1 LNSFFSELKRRNV
14 VRVAIAYVV
23 VSWVILQF
31 VDIIQEIVRFPGW
44 FPQMVLV
51 LLIIGLPIALIF
63 SWAYEVTPEG
73 VKKTEEVDKSKSITH
88 GTGQKINKLIVGALV
103 LAVGFIAYD
112 KMIAPDGTAIN
123 GAEAAQISIAVLPF
137 VNMSSDSEQEYFS
150 DGITEELLNTLAKVP
165 GLMVA
170 ARTSVFSYKGQNKDV
185 REIGDELG
193 VRVIVEGS
201 VRKAGDDLRITAQL
215 IRVSDGFHLWS
226 ETYDRQLI
234 NVFAIQEEIAF
245 AIAEALKTPLGLEPG
260 GLVTSRTHN
269 MAAYDLYL
277 KGLGQLKQRGPGLAV
292 GVVTLRQA
300 LELDPDFGPAWA
312 VLAITYQVLPTYVAL
327 FEGKRPDRKEFNKL
341 AEEAAKRAL
350 ALDPGTALAHQAMGT
365 YYRIN
370 MRWIEAEDEYLKAL
384 EIDPQSASVLE
395 DYSEF
400 LDLVGLWDKGIEYGL
415 LAARLEPFLPVF
427 QTAAGY
433 SYYSANRIKEAEDAF
448 DRGLTLDPTFIYSIM
463 YKAEIQVLEGNY
475 QAALGLINDCQ
486 DCVMADRDVWV
497 QGLTHLIDGTRP
509 MENHKTYYDTLLPGI
524 IYTLFGKDGLL
535 DAMEQNVGGSNPGGG
550 YTQHNFPFMKEVRAD
565 PRFKA
570 LVEKVGLPS
579 YWRQRGWPDYCK
591 PVGDDDFECD

>member
-14 VRVAIAYVV
+14 FRVGIAYVV

-31 VDIIQEIVRFPGW
+31 VDIIQDILTFPDL
-44 FPQMVLV
+44 FSQMVLV
-51 LLIIGLPIALIF
+51 LLIIGLPIALVF

-88 GTGQKINKLIVGALV
+88 GTGQNINKLIVGALV

-123 GAEAAQISIAVLPF
+123 GAEAAQTSIAVLPF

-165 GLMVA
+165 GLMVP

-193 VRVIVEGS
+193 VGVIVEGS

-215 IRVSDGFHLWS
+215 IRVSDGFNLWS
-226 ETYDRQLI
+226 ETYDRQLV

-245 AIAEALKTPLGLEPG
+245 AIAEALKAPLGLEPG

-277 KGLGQLKQRGPGLAV
+277 KGLGQLKQRGPGLAI

-312 VLAITYQVLPTYVAL
+312 VLAITYQVLPTYVVL

-341 AEEAAKRAL
+341 MNMKNLWLKERPRIMAL
-350 ALDPGTALAHQAMGT
+350 
-365 YYRIN
+365 
-370 MRWIEAEDEYLKAL
+370 
-384 EIDPQSASVLE
+384 S
-395 DYSEF
+395 
-400 LDLVGLWDKGIEYGL
+400 
-415 LAARLEPFLPVF
+415 
-427 QTAAGY
+427 
-433 SYYSANRIKEAEDAF
+433 
-448 DRGLTLDPTFIYSIM
+448 
-463 YKAEIQVLEGNY
+463 
-475 QAALGLINDCQ
+475 
-486 DCVMADRDVWV
+486 MA
-497 QGLTHLIDGTRP
+497 
-509 MENHKTYYDTLLPGI
+509 
-524 IYTLFGKDGLL
+524 
-535 DAMEQNVGGSNPGGG
+535 
-550 YTQHNFPFMKEVRAD
+550 
-565 PRFKA
+565 
-570 LVEKVGLPS
+570 
-579 YWRQRGWPDYCK
+579 C
-591 PVGDDDFECD
+591 